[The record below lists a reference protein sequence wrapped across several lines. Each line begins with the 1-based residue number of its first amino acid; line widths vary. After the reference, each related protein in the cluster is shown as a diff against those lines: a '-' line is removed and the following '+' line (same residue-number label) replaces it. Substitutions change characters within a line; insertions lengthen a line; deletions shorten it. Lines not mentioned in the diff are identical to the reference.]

1 MGQAPGWRLRRPRA
15 EPDFKYPSDTYAHPA
30 PLPTD
35 DPRGAALAAVDTP
48 YKAIVQGTKW
58 KGDVKVY
65 DEKFNFGRTRAGHS
79 VTLRAEVEC
88 KVAYLT
94 AESTEA
100 IPILLKGGVGH
111 DHFTVVVKA
120 KPERRLKG
128 RVRAYCRKGQGK
140 RPDFKYPSDTYAHP
154 APLPTD
160 DPRGAALAAV
170 DTPYKAIVQGTKWK
184 GDVKVFDKKFNFGR
198 TRTGHSV
205 TLRAEVGCEVAYLTV
220 ESTEAIPILLKG
232 GVGHDHF
239 TVVVKAKPERRLKGR
254 VRAYCRKGQGKRAC
268 KQLMRARIAQAQSS
282 FN

>member
-1 MGQAPGWRLRRPRA
+1 MLVEVA
-15 EPDFKYPSDTYAHPA
+15 EN
-30 PLPTD
+30 L
-35 DPRGAALAAVDTP
+35 LAFLDITS
-48 YKAIVQGTKW
+48 K
-58 KGDVKVY
+58 KGDIASDYKEAKVN
-65 DEKFNFGRTRAGHS
+65 ESLKKFLDTRNDLSDKLKTVIAD
-79 VTLRAEVEC
+79 VM
-88 KVAYLT
+88 
-94 AESTEA
+94 STIANYENHPLA
-100 IPILLKGGVGH
+100 S
-111 DHFTVVVKA
+111 
-120 KPERRLKG
+120 
-128 RVRAYCRKGQGK
+128 

-205 TLRAEVGCEVAYLTV
+205 TLRAEVGCEVAYLTA

-254 VRAYCRKGQGKRAC
+254 VRAYCRKGQGKRVPEIFIIPTTAPTDTSTY
-268 KQLMRARIAQAQSS
+268 LRL
-282 FN
+282 